1 MSIRNRVMLATL
13 GLAVVGFVVRL
24 GAAQDKI
31 LIVRDGSV
39 EVYSIN
45 SSFEE
50 KQADGRQKWTKKADR
65 VQVFE
70 DDGSAEACTTKLNE
84 PVKFVKVELK
94 IMDQDNNLPVLIVGE
109 NDGFILKKLKFH
121 MPDQWRFV
129 FRQYKHRLVFGS
141 QAQNQ
146 ERKVKLQQVA
156 ITTEQG
162 ATPTNYPANAST
174 RYLCVRFTDD

>member
-1 MSIRNRVMLATL
+1 MSIRNRVMLGTL
-13 GLAVVGFVVRL
+13 ALAVAGFVGTL
-24 GAAQDKI
+24 GAAEDKI

-50 KQADGRQKWTKKADR
+50 RREDRRQKWSKKADR

-70 DDGSAEACTTKLNE
+70 DEGSAEACTTKLND
-84 PVKFVKVELK
+84 PVKFDRVELK
-94 IMDQDNNLPVLIVGE
+94 IMDLENNRPVSIVGE
-109 NDGFILKKLKFH
+109 NDGFLLKKLKFL
-121 MPDQWRFV
+121 MPDEWRFV

-146 ERKVKLQQVA
+146 ERKVKFQQVV
-156 ITTEQG
+156 ITDDAG
-162 ATPTNYPANAST
+162 AAMSYPAKPST
-174 RYLCVRFTDD
+174 RYLCVRFTNH